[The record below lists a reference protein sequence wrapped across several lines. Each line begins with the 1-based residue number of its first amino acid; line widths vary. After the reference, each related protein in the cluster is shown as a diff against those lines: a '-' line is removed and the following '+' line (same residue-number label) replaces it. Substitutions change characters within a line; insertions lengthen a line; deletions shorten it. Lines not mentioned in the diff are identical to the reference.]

1 MIHKKKN
8 KKLKVVLL
16 ANTGWYF
23 YNFRLSLIKYLK
35 KKDFEI
41 HLICPFDS
49 YTPKI
54 IEKGIYI
61 HKWNLKSSSTNLLK
75 EINSIISLYK
85 IYRSINPDIVH
96 HFTIKSVLYGTLI
109 SNICRTKYVFNSITG
124 LGTVFLSNKLKDKFI
139 NFFIIPIYKLII
151 KTSKSNL
158 IFQNK
163 WDLNYFIK
171 LNIASKHNSFLIR
184 GSGINTKYFRDNKI
198 SKNFPK
204 NKYWQLLF
212 PARLIPE
219 KGINELIIAC
229 DNLWK
234 KNKNFRLFIAGEFNL
249 NQRGNLSENHIKK
262 ISEREYVIGIKHQIN
277 MKSIYL
283 KSDIVILPTWR
294 EGLSRALLEAGS
306 MELPIITTNVPGC
319 KDVVLH
325 RKTGLLIKKED
336 PISIKNAITF
346 LMNNKNLCKEF
357 GENVRNHIEKN
368 FTNDI
373 VNNQTLNLYKKI
385 ISKNMRKENQLNQKN
400 KAKE

>member
-1 MIHKKKN
+1 MNDKKKN
-8 KKLKVVLL
+8 KKLKVALL

-23 YNFRLSLIKYLK
+23 YNFRLSLIKYL

-61 HKWNLKSSSTNLLK
+61 HKWNLKSSSTNLFK
-75 EINSIISLYK
+75 EIQSIISLYR
-85 IYRSINPDIVH
+85 IYRNVNPDIVH

-109 SNICRTKYVFNSITG
+109 SNFCRTKYVFNSITG

-139 NFFIIPIYKLII
+139 NFLIIPIYKIII

-163 WDLNYFIK
+163 WDLNFFIK
-171 LNIASKHNSFLIR
+171 LNIATKHNSFLIR
-184 GSGINTKYFRDNKI
+184 GSGINTEYFKDNKM
-198 SKNFPK
+198 SKSFPK
-204 NKYWQLLF
+204 KKYWQLLF
-212 PARLIPE
+212 PARLIRE

-229 DNLWK
+229 DTLWE

-249 NQRGNLSENHIKK
+249 NQRGNLSKNNIEK
-262 ISEREYVIGIKHQIN
+262 IREREYVVGIKHQSN

-336 PISIKNAITF
+336 PKSIKNAINF
-346 LMNNKNLCKEF
+346 LMENKNLCKQF
-357 GENVRNHIEKN
+357 GVNARNHIEKN
-368 FTNDI
+368 FTNEI
-373 VNNQTLNLYKKI
+373 VNGQTLNLYKKI
-385 ISKNMRKENQLNQKN
+385 ISENKIRKNQLK
-400 KAKE
+400 KVRP

>member
-8 KKLKVVLL
+8 KKLRVALL

-23 YNFRLSLIKYLK
+23 YNFRLSLIKYL

-61 HKWNLKSSSTNLLK
+61 HKWNLKSSSTNLFK

-85 IYRSINPDIVH
+85 IYKNINPDIVH

-109 SNICRTKYVFNSITG
+109 SYFCPIKCVFNSITG
-124 LGTVFLSNKLKDKFI
+124 LGTFFLSNKLKDKFI
-139 NFFIIPIYKLII
+139 NFLILPIYKIII
-151 KTSKSNL
+151 KRSKSIL

-171 LNIASKHNSFLIR
+171 LNIAKKHNSFLIR
-184 GSGINTKYFRDNKI
+184 GSGINTKYFNDKKI
-198 SKNFPK
+198 SKIFPK
-204 NKYWQLLF
+204 KKYWQLLF
-212 PARLIPE
+212 PARLIRE
-219 KGINELIIAC
+219 KGINELITAC
-229 DNLWK
+229 DSLWQD
-234 KNKNFRLFIAGEFNL
+234 NKNFRLYIAGEFNL
-249 NQRGNLSENHIKK
+249 NQRGNLSKSHIEK
-262 ISEREYVIGIKHQIN
+262 ISQREYVVGIKHQIN
-277 MKSIYL
+277 MKSLYM
-283 KSDIVILPTWR
+283 KSDMVILPTWR

-306 MELPIITTNVPGC
+306 MELPIITTDVPGC

-336 PISIKNAITF
+336 PKSIKKAITF
-346 LMNNKNLCKEF
+346 LMNNKNLCQEF
-357 GENVRNHIEKN
+357 GENARNHIEKN

-385 ISKNMRKENQLNQKN
+385 ISENMRREKQLNQKH
-400 KAKE
+400 KTKK

>member
-8 KKLKVVLL
+8 KKLRVALL

-23 YNFRLSLIKYLK
+23 YNFRLSLIKYL

-61 HKWNLKSSSTNLLK
+61 HKWNLKSSSTNLFK

-85 IYRSINPDIVH
+85 IYKNINPDIVH

-109 SNICRTKYVFNSITG
+109 SNFCRTRYVFNSITG

-139 NFFIIPIYKLII
+139 NFLIIPIYKIII

-163 WDLNYFIK
+163 WDLNFFIK
-171 LNIASKHNSFLIR
+171 LNIATKHNSFLIR
-184 GSGINTKYFRDNKI
+184 GSGINTKYFKDNKN
-198 SKNFPK
+198 SKSFPK
-204 NKYWQLLF
+204 KKYWQLLF
-212 PARLIPE
+212 PARLIRE

-229 DNLWK
+229 DSLWE

-249 NQRGNLSENHIKK
+249 NQRGNLSKNHIEK
-262 ISEREYVIGIKHQIN
+262 IREREYVVGIKHQIN

-336 PISIKNAITF
+336 PKSIKNAINF
-346 LMNNKNLCKEF
+346 LMENKNLCKQF
-357 GENVRNHIEKN
+357 GVNARNHIEKN
-368 FTNDI
+368 FTNEI
-373 VNNQTLNLYKKI
+373 VNGQTLNLYKKI
-385 ISKNMRKENQLNQKN
+385 IK
-400 KAKE
+400 